1 MNILHKIFKNQLF
14 KVASL
19 NSFGVIIRIITG
31 FISSKAIAYF
41 IGPSG
46 MALMGN
52 LRNFTSLL
60 ENIGILGLQNGI
72 VQNCANN
79 NESKQP
85 INRLVSSLFWTF
97 FLLALSLSCIIF
109 FGNAFFG
116 KLIFGEKT
124 NYNFVLKIIAITLP
138 FQVLHL
144 FFVSVLN
151 GFSEYKK
158 VTYISIYSYLIGLL
172 ISLFLMWQYGI
183 HGALI
188 SISLLSIFQ
197 LLFSGF
203 YFEKYFSF
211 RLILQNR
218 NVDFRTIKHLL
229 PFGLMT
235 LFSSVVGPI
244 IYIFIRNLIT
254 KETTLEAAGLYEAM
268 QRISSFYMMFITSLI
283 TFYFLPEL
291 SKAKTKE
298 YELKITIAFYKSII
312 PIFSVGLLL
321 IYFSR
326 NFIIEMLLTSE
337 FGQVSNLF
345 LGQLLGDFFRSLAL
359 ILGIQ
364 FYSKKLMKGY
374 FLTEIISFTMLFF
387 SSFILIKLY
396 GSEGAVMAYAITY
409 GAYFFI
415 LFFYFRKLFLKPTI

>member
-1 MNILHKIFKNQLF
+1 MF

-19 NSFGVIIRIITG
+19 NSFGILVRIITG

-52 LRNFTSLL
+52 LRSFTSSL

-79 NESKQP
+79 DESKQP
-85 INRLVSSLFWTF
+85 INQWVSSLFWTF
-97 FLLALSLSCIIF
+97 LLLALSLSCIVF
-109 FGNAFFG
+109 FGHTFFG
-116 KLIFGEKT
+116 KLIFGEIT
-124 NYNFVLKIIAITLP
+124 NYDFVLKIIAIVLP

-158 VTYISIYSYLIGLL
+158 VTYISIYSYLVGLL

-183 HGALI
+183 DGALI

-197 LLFSGF
+197 FLFSGF
-203 YFEKYFSF
+203 YFDKHFSF
-211 RLILQNR
+211 LLILQNR
-218 NVDFRTIKHLL
+218 KIDFRTIKHLL
-229 PFGLMT
+229 PFGFMT

-254 KETTLEAAGLYEAM
+254 KETTLEDAGHYEAM
-268 QRISSFYMMFITSLI
+268 QRISGFYMMFITSLI

-291 SKAKTKE
+291 SKAKSIEKE
-298 YELKITIAFYKSII
+298 QKITVAFYKSII
-312 PIFSVGLLL
+312 PVFGFGLLL

-326 NFIIEMLLTSE
+326 DFIIQLLLTNE
-337 FGQVSNLF
+337 FKQVSFLF
-345 LGQLLGDFFRSLAL
+345 IWQLLGDFFRALAL
-359 ILGIQ
+359 ILGIR
-364 FYSKKLMKGY
+364 FYAKKMMKGY
-374 FLTEIISFTMLFF
+374 FLTEIISFITLFF
-387 SSFILIKLY
+387 SSYMLIPLY
-396 GSEGAVMAYAITY
+396 GSKGAVMAYAFTY
-409 GAYFFI
+409 VFYFF
-415 LFFYFRKLFLKPTI
+415 LLVCFFKKSFVK